1 MRRSGSIVFDARYV
15 RERPSGI
22 GAMVDELVRRLP
34 ALLPSERFHFL
45 RHPAARTPLSSAPNA
60 TEETVRAEANGPGTL
75 FQLPLSR
82 SVRAAKLFF
91 APANILPFRVPCP
104 SIVTVHDLMWL
115 DSPELCR
122 SPGPWGVVETAF
134 YQAGLGNT
142 LRSATAI
149 VCPSHATK
157 EAIAQRSSRAA
168 GRTTVVPHGVDD
180 AFRHGIQGDLP
191 SDDDA
196 GCKDAMQRHVPGARR
211 YVLTVGQAA
220 GYKNH
225 DGVLRAFAEA
235 FPHDDGTHLVFV
247 QRLGAESGRLRAMA
261 RTLGVHARVHVL
273 PTLPFGDLLALLRGA
288 ICLCH
293 PSFVEGW
300 GMPITEALAAG
311 CPVLTSTTSC
321 MPEVTGGAAELVEPT
336 STHSIALGL
345 RRLAS
350 EPERREA
357 LRVLG
362 LSRAAQLLWTN
373 TAARTA
379 EVFAQVLDAR
389 H

>member
-1 MRRSGSIVFDARYV
+1 MSIARPIVFDARYV

-34 ALLPSERFHFL
+34 ALLPDERFHFL
-45 RHPAARTPLSSAPNA
+45 RHPAARAPLSLASNA
-60 TEETVRAEANGPGTL
+60 TEETVASEANGPGTL
-75 FQLPLSR
+75 FTLPLGRALR
-82 SVRAAKLFF
+82 SAKLFF
-91 APANILPFRVPCP
+91 GPANILPFAMPCP

-115 DSPELCR
+115 DTPELCR
-122 SPGPWGVVETAF
+122 SSGPWGAVETAF
-134 YQAGLGNT
+134 YGAGLRNT

-149 VCPSHATK
+149 LCPSQATK
-157 EAIAQRSSRAA
+157 DAIERRSLRAA
-168 GRTTVVPHGVDD
+168 ARTTVIAHGVDD
-180 AFRHGIQGDLP
+180 AFRNVPAHDPDGRE
-191 SDDDA
+191 
-196 GCKDAMQRHVPGARR
+196 AMRRHVPGARR

-225 DGVLRAFAEA
+225 EGVVRGFAEA
-235 FPHDDGTHLVFV
+235 FPHDDGTYLVLI
-247 QRLGAESGRLRAMA
+247 QRLGVESGRLLDLA
-261 RTLGVHARVHVL
+261 RLLGVGGRVRVL
-273 PTLPFGDLLALLRGA
+273 STVPFADLVALFRGA

-321 MPEVTGGAAELVEPT
+321 MPEVSGGAAELVDPG
-336 STHSIALGL
+336 SAHAIALGL
-345 RRLAS
+345 RKLAS

-362 LSRAAQLLWTN
+362 LTRAAQLSWDKN
-373 TAARTA
+373 AAA
-379 EVFAQVLDAR
+379 AAVVFARVLGAPSDR
-389 H
+389 G